1 MQALLR
7 TARRSISKFAAPAV
21 PKGAISVE
29 PLRGAKPPP
38 PPAAPPADAKCGPL
52 PAADDDLTDTVPLV
66 DPKTGE
72 WGGPTRG
79 GTRPEPTRFGD
90 WADGKGRCTDFS

>member
-1 MQALLR
+1 M
-7 TARRSISKFAAPAV
+7 RRILTPTRFLSKFATPAV

-29 PLRGAKPPP
+29 PVRDGAKPPP
-38 PPAAPPADAKCGPL
+38 PPPPAPAPAKCGPA
-52 PAADDDLTDTVPLV
+52 PAPEDDLSDAVPMV

-90 WADGKGRCTDFS
+90 WADGKGRCTDF